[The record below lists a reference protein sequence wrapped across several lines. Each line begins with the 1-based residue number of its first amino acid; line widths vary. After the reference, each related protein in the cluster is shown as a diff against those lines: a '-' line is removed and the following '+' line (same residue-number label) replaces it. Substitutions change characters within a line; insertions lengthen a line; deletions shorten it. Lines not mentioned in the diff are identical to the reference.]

1 MRFKFDDKEFD
12 IIDLVRPESK
22 NYIILESLNQLKE
35 KNNYKSIQIIT
46 LKENERILMVIYF
59 LELFYL
65 IGKRT

>member
-1 MRFKFDDKEFD
+1 MKFKFDDKEFD

-46 LKENERILMVIYF
+46 LKENERILMVM
-59 LELFYL
+59 L
-65 IGKRT
+65 ILI